1 VCSMVT
7 RIDIM
12 TSWFESRSKPVLS
25 RIAAAVYRNMKKK
38 LVVLV
43 ATAATV

>member
-1 VCSMVT
+1 MVT

-12 TSWFESRSKPVLS
+12 TSWFGSRSKPVLS
-25 RIAAAVYRNMKKK
+25 RIAAAVYGNMKKK

-43 ATAATV
+43 AAPVDV